1 MSAILNDMPKQLE
14 RLVKAGFALH
24 LLHPKSKRP
33 IGNDWAAKPIASLA
47 DLKRNHRDGNN
58 VGVRLGKWSKIDGLY
73 LHIVDVDIRKSERT
87 DEALDTLGNLF
98 PELDISEC
106 PTVISG
112 SGGESRHFYFLT
124 DRPFAPRKFSH
135 STGFEMVLDESKGR
149 EVKKWDWEL
158 HLLGTGSQAVIPP
171 SIHPDTGKPYRWLR
185 QFDFS
190 MLDLGIGPIVP
201 SDAVAEMVDSR
212 EEDGPIDAARQ
223 LPLGLSEADIVAT
236 LNGLPPEEWF
246 EDREGWYRVGM
257 ALHHETGASD
267 LGYEIWCRY
276 SRVSKKFDEKDSRRV
291 WKSFKNRAQAPFR
304 MASLVSAARD
314 ARLEREFDDLGDDD
328 LSLEDEFEDFGD
340 DPDDMFADLLGG
352 TKPKELSKS
361 QLKAKKE
368 EVEFELGKGPNRK
381 VARLN
386 RKHAVARVK
395 SKTVILD
402 FHADGTVTYG
412 SVHDLHSYYEND
424 RVPSDSGSTEPVSKM
439 WMRAKHRLT
448 FANGIVFAPNEDVE
462 GAYNLWQG
470 FSVDADKAKSCALF
484 LAHLYEVIC
493 DKNDE
498 LYEYSLNYLAHMIQK
513 PEEKPGVAY
522 VVKGKKGA
530 GKDTI
535 AEYFGKI
542 ITRHYIVIANKDQ
555 MVGKFNAHQ
564 EKCLLLHVQEGF
576 WAGDKRDEGA
586 LKYLITSEN
595 AMIEPKGMNAFPVKS
610 VLRIFISS
618 NEEWVVPA
626 TEDERR
632 FFVLNVSSKRIGDH
646 AYFAK
651 IRHERDNG
659 GAEALL
665 DLLQK
670 RDLSD
675 FQIRKVPNTI
685 GLAEQKV
692 QGLKNVERW
701 WFGVLEAGSIEGY
714 GHSEEAWIEES
725 LRIEKSDLRNAY
737 STWHRRS
744 RFQGVEVSDVG
755 FSKHLKRL
763 VPDIAI
769 TQSRYGS
776 TRHHFFNLPTLPECR
791 RSFQDFLGSSIGWD
805 LIEPAPMDSDPGY
818 NHDNLLS

>member
-1 MSAILNDMPKQLE
+1 MNALIE

-24 LLHPKSKRP
+24 WLHPKSKRP
-33 IGNDWAAKPIASLA
+33 IGNDWAAKPVASLA
-47 DLKRNHRDGNN
+47 DLKRTAQEGRNI
-58 VGVRLGKWSKIDGLY
+58 GVRLGKWSKIEGLY
-73 LHIVDVDIRKSERT
+73 LHIIDVDIRKPELAQ
-87 DEALDTLGNLF
+87 EALETLANLL
-98 PELDISEC
+98 PELDLSDC
-106 PTVISG
+106 PVVISG
-112 SGGESRHFYFLT
+112 SGGESRHFYLLT

-236 LNGLPPEEWF
+236 LNDLPPEEWF

-276 SRVSKKFDEKDSRRV
+276 SRVSEKFDEKDSRRV

-352 TKPKELSKS
+352 TKPKEVSKREIK
-361 QLKAKKE
+361 LAKE
-368 EVEFELGKGPNRK
+368 EVEFELGKGPSKK

-386 RKHAVARVK
+386 KKHAVARVK

-402 FHADGTVTYG
+402 FHADATVTYG
-412 SVHDLHSYYEND
+412 SVHDLHAYYEND
-424 RVPSDSGSTEPVSKM
+424 RVPTENATEPVSKH
-439 WMRAKHRLT
+439 WMRAKHRRT
-448 FANGIVFAPNEDVE
+448 YPNGIVFAPNEEVE

-470 FSVDADKAKSCALF
+470 FSVDPAAGKSCALF
-484 LAHLYEVIC
+484 LAHLFEVIC

-535 AEYFGKI
+535 AEYFGRI
-542 ITRHYIVIANKDQ
+542 ITRHYITIANKDQ

-618 NEEWVVPA
+618 NEKWVVPA

-632 FFVLNVSSKRIGDH
+632 FFVLNVSNKRLGDH
-646 AYFAK
+646 KYFER

-701 WFGVLEAGSIEGY
+701 WYGVLQHGSIEA
-714 GHSEEAWIEES
+714 HADKDSVTNTQW
-725 LRIEKSDLRNAY
+725 LRGAVRMEKNEFREAY
-737 STWHRRS
+737 SRWLRTRRYD
-744 RFQGVEVSDVG
+744 GEEVSEME
-755 FSKHLKRL
+755 FSKRIKSMVPQIGIARPSGGGSRL
-763 VPDIAI
+763 RAFVLPSLQDCRTGFETYIGSELAWPDEDIAFI
-769 TQSRYGS
+769 DM
-776 TRHHFFNLPTLPECR
+776 P
-791 RSFQDFLGSSIGWD
+791 DD
-805 LIEPAPMDSDPGY
+805 LD
-818 NHDNLLS
+818 L